1 MNDEKKVKS
10 NQIMLKA
17 QGALLRHQGTMADGS
32 TKLCLYIG
40 EMDDEQAIDLN
51 NLIKNKAVDV
61 IFLKSGM
68 LTEIA
73 EVISSSL
80 EIVTMSQNE
89 KKIVTEDDIFGKVF
103 MSDEDFV

>member
-1 MNDEKKVKS
+1 MDDKKS
-10 NQIMLKA
+10 LNQVMLKA

-32 TKLCLYIG
+32 TKLSLFIG

-68 LTEIA
+68 LAEIS

-80 EIVTMSQNE
+80 EIVKMSEIE
-89 KKIVTEDDIFGKVF
+89 KKSRITNDEEIGNLFGGE
-103 MSDEDFV
+103 EDFN